1 MYLLSELIAQII
13 SNNSQGVS
21 CRRNMLYLNGLAE
34 EIKGRGCLSP
44 AVIAAAENDN
54 VFMTEQL
61 ITDMIEELGIVEYF
75 ECSEI
80 SEELY
85 FRISVEEY
93 KRGYFDSACDF
104 LYYRKVLVAER
115 LKFPYNIEYDP
126 IKEYYAENNGEFVMG
141 GAELEEFASEFLE
154 KAIKKT
160 CPRRDRS
167 LKI

>member
-1 MYLLSELIAQII
+1 MYRLSELIAQII
-13 SNNSQGVS
+13 ANNSQGVS

-34 EIKGRGCLSP
+34 EIKAGGVLSP

-61 ITDMIEELGIVEYF
+61 IMDMIDQLGILEYF

-85 FRISVEEY
+85 YRVSVEEY

-104 LYYRKVLVAER
+104 LYFRKHITER
-115 LKFPYNIEYDP
+115 LEFPYNIEYDP
-126 IKEYYAENNGEFVMG
+126 LKEYYAENKGEFVMC

-154 KAIKKT
+154 KAIKKPAPKGT
-160 CPRRDRS
+160 GF
-167 LKI
+167 